1 MKKTLII
8 ISIIILVLCLLKNTY
23 QNEETIRFRIIANS
37 NSIEDQKLKKEVL
50 NNISKELLSNNST
63 NINEE
68 RKYIKEKLPLFEQ
81 KIKEKTNNYSINYGY
96 NYFPE
101 KIYKNK
107 TYKAGEYESL
117 VITLGEG
124 TGNNFW
130 CILFPPLCMID
141 EEEEKIEYKSLI
153 KEVINKYF

>member
-1 MKKTLII
+1 MTILI
-8 ISIIILVLCLLKNTY
+8 LCIFKNAY
-23 QNEETIRFRIIANS
+23 QNEDTIRFRIIANS
-37 NSIEDQKLKKEVL
+37 NSIEDQQLKREVL
-50 NNISKELLSNNST
+50 NNISKELLNSNPT

-81 KIKEKTNNYSINYGY
+81 KVKETTNNYSINYGY

-101 KIYKNK
+101 KTYKGK
-107 TYKAGEYESL
+107 TYEAGEYESL

>member
-1 MKKTLII
+1 MKKIVII
-8 ISIIILVLCLLKNTY
+8 ISMTILILCIFKNAY
-23 QNEETIRFRIIANS
+23 QNEDTIRFRIIANS
-37 NSIEDQKLKKEVL
+37 NSIEDQQLKREVL
-50 NNISKELLSNNST
+50 NNISKELLNSNPT

-81 KIKEKTNNYSINYGY
+81 KVKETTNNYSINYGY

-101 KIYKNK
+101 KTYKGK
-107 TYKAGEYESL
+107 TYEAGEYESL

-130 CILFPPLCMID
+130 CILFPPRCMID
-141 EEEEKIEYKSLI
+141 EDEEKIEYKSLI

>member
-1 MKKTLII
+1 MKKIVII
-8 ISIIILVLCLLKNTY
+8 ISMTILILCIFKNAY
-23 QNEETIRFRIIANS
+23 QNEDTIRFRIIANS
-37 NSIEDQKLKKEVL
+37 NSIEDQQLKREVL
-50 NNISKELLSNNST
+50 NNISKELLNSNPT

-81 KIKEKTNNYSINYGY
+81 KVKETTNNYSINYGY

-101 KIYKNK
+101 KTYKGK
-107 TYKAGEYESL
+107 TYEAGEYESL

>member
-1 MKKTLII
+1 MKKIVII
-8 ISIIILVLCLLKNTY
+8 ISMIILILCIFKNAY
-23 QNEETIRFRIIANS
+23 QNEDTIRFRIIANS
-37 NSIEDQKLKKEVL
+37 NSIEDQQLKREVL
-50 NNISKELLSNNST
+50 NNISKELLNSNPT

-81 KIKEKTNNYSINYGY
+81 KVKETTNNYSINYGY

-101 KIYKNK
+101 KTYKGK
-107 TYKAGEYESL
+107 TYEAGEYESL

-141 EEEEKIEYKSLI
+141 EDEEKIEYKSLI

>member
-1 MKKTLII
+1 MKKIVII
-8 ISIIILVLCLLKNTY
+8 ISMTILILCIFKNAY
-23 QNEETIRFRIIANS
+23 QNEDTIRFRIIANS
-37 NSIEDQKLKKEVL
+37 NSIEDQQLKREVL
-50 NNISKELLSNNST
+50 NNISKELLNSNPT

-81 KIKEKTNNYSINYGY
+81 KVKETTNNYSTNYGY

-101 KIYKNK
+101 KTYKGK
-107 TYKAGEYESL
+107 TYEAGEYESL